1 MRIDFVAS
9 LMVLSTS
16 SWAPPSGEKPTSI
29 LLAAKEMAGTKA
41 KASRVLQSCM
51 AVIVLQNLTGAQNMP
66 RKAGKALDLDHR
78 LLMPS
83 A

>member
-1 MRIDFVAS
+1 
-9 LMVLSTS
+9 
-16 SWAPPSGEKPTSI
+16 
-29 LLAAKEMAGTKA
+29 
-41 KASRVLQSCM
+41 M

-83 A
+83 VQKREKQAPAGRHFCILRALFFLDGGTVSF